1 MPRLSDTMEE
11 GTIGRWVKQLGDQV
25 EKGDILV
32 EIETDKATMELE
44 SYDSGTLQKIL
55 VHEGETVPIGQP
67 IAIIGEGPVEE
78 APAESPAP
86 AAQGAAGKEPQATE
100 TQPAHPTKVM
110 PDEDQKAGPS
120 HQGNGKIKASPVA
133 RRLAAE
139 YGIDLGQV
147 EGSGPGGRIIKENVE
162 AFHQS
167 GGAAAPAQAPAA
179 APAQAPAPAQT
190 PAPPA
195 PAQAPAP
202 SAPAAPAEVEVA
214 PLSRMRRAIARNM
227 NLAKPG
233 MPHIYVTAEVDMEAA
248 LALRKQIN
256 ETGAAPVKISVNDLV
271 TKAVAKALREN
282 PAMNSSYVMMQDNK
296 PGMVQNQQVNVC
308 IAIAIDEGLVAPVV
322 KDADKKSLGAISSD
336 IKDLAARARE
346 NKLKQEELD
355 GGTFTISNLGMYD
368 VVEFGAIITAPQSGI
383 LAVGAVREVPVV
395 RDGEIAVGQR
405 MYITASADHRLAD
418 GAVAARFL
426 QEIKRLLETPM
437 SLLV

>member
-1 MPRLSDTMEE
+1 
-11 GTIGRWVKQLGDQV
+11 
-25 EKGDILV
+25 
-32 EIETDKATMELE
+32 
-44 SYDSGTLQKIL
+44 
-55 VHEGETVPIGQP
+55 
-67 IAIIGEGPVEE
+67 
-78 APAESPAP
+78 
-86 AAQGAAGKEPQATE
+86 
-100 TQPAHPTKVM
+100 
-110 PDEDQKAGPS
+110 
-120 HQGNGKIKASPVA
+120 
-133 RRLAAE
+133 
-139 YGIDLGQV
+139 
-147 EGSGPGGRIIKENVE
+147 
-162 AFHQS
+162 
-167 GGAAAPAQAPAA
+167 
-179 APAQAPAPAQT
+179 
-190 PAPPA
+190 
-195 PAQAPAP
+195 
-202 SAPAAPAEVEVA
+202 
-214 PLSRMRRAIARNM
+214 MRRAIARNM

-395 RDGEIAVGQR
+395 RDGEIVVGQR